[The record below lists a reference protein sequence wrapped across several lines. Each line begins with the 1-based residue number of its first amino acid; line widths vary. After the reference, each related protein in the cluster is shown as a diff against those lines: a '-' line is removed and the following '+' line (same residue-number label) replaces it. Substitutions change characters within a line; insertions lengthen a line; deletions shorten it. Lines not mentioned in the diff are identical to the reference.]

1 MKRFVIPVFSLMLA
15 VGGIHAQSAQVK
27 NVAKST
33 FRLTVYDSM
42 GNPTSN
48 TCGVF
53 TTADGEAVGS
63 WSALATAARAEVTDF
78 NGKTYA
84 VRSIVGASELYDV
97 CRFRVDAHK
106 LPFAALADAL
116 QPNGGRLWLVGS
128 ENKKPITIQYE
139 IEREENFMDKYG
151 YYIFAYNEKSN
162 DAGSPFVNDKGEVVG
177 LLQQS
182 TTSLDSHAVDARF
195 AATLSFNPLDVNNPL
210 YSKSGIRMQL
220 PNDRKQ
226 AQLMMM
232 LSAESGDSAKYAG
245 YISDY
250 IELFPTEVDGYSAN
264 AMRKLGYDDYAGA
277 DADMQTALKKATNK
291 AEAHS
296 EYARV
301 MFHKLVYSNDS
312 LFTAWTFDK
321 AIDQA
326 DQAYKLDPQPA
337 YLHRKAQIM
346 FSKGEFAKA
355 CDIFSSL
362 SKSTFVNSEVFFETA
377 QCKTRLGAP
386 NDEIVA
392 LLDSAVAHCERP
404 YTSVSA
410 PYILAR
416 GQMRDVMK
424 DYRGALADY
433 NLYDTIMVGRAS
445 ADFYYTRYKCE
456 VNIRQYQQALNDIA
470 HAAYIAS
477 ADNQPVYLAEMA
489 SLQLRVNRLDDAVR
503 TADLCLQVSPDATDA
518 LIIKGVALNG
528 LNKKQESVKCL
539 QRAKELGDQRGEE
552 YLKKFAK

>member
-15 VGGIHAQSAQVK
+15 VGGVHAQTAQVK
-27 NVAKST
+27 NAAKST

-53 TTADGEAVGS
+53 TSADGEAVGT
-63 WSALATAARAEVTDF
+63 WSALATAARAEVTDA

-84 VRSIVGASELYDV
+84 VRSIVGANELYDV

-106 LPFAALADAL
+106 LPFATLANVV
-116 QPNGGRLWLVGS
+116 QPKGERVWLVGS
-128 ENKKPITIQYE
+128 ENKKPTTVQYE

-151 YYIFAYNEKSN
+151 YYIFAYNEKS
-162 DAGSPFVNDKGEVVG
+162 DGAGSPFVNDNGEVIG

-182 TTSLDSHAVDARF
+182 ETSLDSHAVDARF
-195 AATLSFNPLDVNNPL
+195 AASLSFSPLDVNNPM

-220 PNDRKQ
+220 PSDKKQ

-232 LSAESGDSAKYAG
+232 LSAESGDSTKYAG

-250 IELFPTEVDGYSAN
+250 IALFPAEVDGYSAD
-264 AMRKLGYDDYAGA
+264 AMRKLGYGDYAGA
-277 DADMQTALKKATNK
+277 DADMQMALKKSANK

-301 MFHKLVYSNDS
+301 MFQKLIYSNDS
-312 LFTAWTFDK
+312 LFTAWTLDK
-321 AIDQA
+321 ALDQA
-326 DQAYKLDPQPA
+326 DQAYKLDPRPA

-346 FSKGEFAKA
+346 FSKGDFAKA
-355 CDIFSSL
+355 YDIFSSL
-362 SKSTFVNSEVFFETA
+362 SKSALSNSEVFFEMA

-386 NDEIVA
+386 DGEIVV

-404 YTSVSA
+404 YTTVSA

-477 ADNQPVYLAEMA
+477 AGYRPIYLAEMA

-528 LNKKQESVKCL
+528 LGKRQESTKCL
-539 QRAKELGDQRGEE
+539 QRAKELGDPRGEE
-552 YLKKFAK
+552 YLKKFEK

>member
-1 MKRFVIPVFSLMLA
+1 M
-15 VGGIHAQSAQVK
+15 
-27 NVAKST
+27 
-33 FRLTVYDSM
+33 
-42 GNPTSN
+42 
-48 TCGVF
+48 
-53 TTADGEAVGS
+53 
-63 WSALATAARAEVTDF
+63 TDA

-84 VRSIVGASELYDV
+84 VRSIVGANELYDV

-106 LPFAALADAL
+106 LPFATLASTV
-116 QPNGGRLWLVGS
+116 QPKGEKVWLVGS
-128 ENKKPITIQYE
+128 EDRKPTAIQYE

-151 YYIFAYNEKSN
+151 YYIFAYNEKSGGT
-162 DAGSPFVNDKGEVVG
+162 GSPFVNDKGEVVG

-182 TTSLDSHAVDARF
+182 ETSLDSHAVDARF
-195 AATLSFNPLDVNNPL
+195 AASLSFTALDVNNPM
-210 YSKSGIRMQL
+210 YAKSGIRMQL
-220 PNDRKQ
+220 PSDRKQ

-245 YISDY
+245 YVSDY
-250 IELFPTEVDGYSAN
+250 IALFPTAVDGYSTE
-264 AMRKLGYDDYAGA
+264 AMRKLGYGDYAGA
-277 DADMQTALKKATNK
+277 DADMQTALKKADNK

-301 MFHKLVYSNDS
+301 MFQKLVYSNDS

-321 AIDQA
+321 ALDQA

-337 YLHRKAQIM
+337 YLHRKAQIL
-346 FSKGEFAKA
+346 FSKGDFAKA

-362 SKSTFVNSEVFFETA
+362 SKSSLKNSEVFFETA

-386 NDEIVA
+386 NDEIIA

-404 YTSVSA
+404 YTTVSA

-416 GQMRDVMK
+416 GQMRDAMK

-477 ADNQPVYLAEMA
+477 AEYRPIYLAEMA

-503 TADLCLQVSPDATDA
+503 TADLCLQVSPDSTDA
-518 LIIKGVALNG
+518 LIIKGVAFNG
-528 LNKKQESVKCL
+528 LGKKKESAECL

-552 YLKKFAK
+552 YLRKFGGK